1 VRYSDDFVLCFQ
13 YRADALR
20 VQKALCQRLRKFGLT
35 LEPTK
40 TKLVEFGRFCAATC
54 QQAWPEP
61 PTDDLFLG
69 LHAVLHPQSE
79 RKFSSRVAYGK
90 VTIAARVD
98 ALARPDA
105 ANAALIDPGA
115 NRLPQSNAP
124 RPLCVLRHRR
134 EHPRLAT
141 GPSGRGTLLAHHAQ
155 QSELEGAGL
164 VEAIP
169 TDQGAVSISAT
180 KAVSPLL
187 GVASYR
193 RAVNHLLT
201 SVVREICTLRSVG
214 AGERATAL
222 GHPVGSQPWL
232 SLPRIDN
239 ESDSA

>member
-1 VRYSDDFVLCFQ
+1 M
-13 YRADALR
+13 
-20 VQKALCQRLRKFGLT
+20 
-35 LEPTK
+35 
-40 TKLVEFGRFCAATC
+40 
-54 QQAWPEP
+54 
-61 PTDDLFLG
+61 
-69 LHAVLHPQSE
+69 
-79 RKFSSRVAYGK
+79 
-90 VTIAARVD
+90 AARVD

-180 KAVSPLL
+180 KAVSPFSELQ
-187 GVASYR
+187 AI
-193 RAVNHLLT
+193 AVL
-201 SVVREICTLRSVG
+201 
-214 AGERATAL
+214 
-222 GHPVGSQPWL
+222 
-232 SLPRIDN
+232 
-239 ESDSA
+239 